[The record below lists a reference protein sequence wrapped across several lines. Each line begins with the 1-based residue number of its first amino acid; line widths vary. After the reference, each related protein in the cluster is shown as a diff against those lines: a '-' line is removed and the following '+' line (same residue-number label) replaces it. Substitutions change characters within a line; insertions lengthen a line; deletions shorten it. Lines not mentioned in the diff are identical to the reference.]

1 MRWRS
6 TPLNEKRLDVL
17 RKRKT
22 PFGLLDIVVFLVVI
36 VLTVALLVAFN
47 RREGN
52 AVEISYNGTVVRLSL
67 AVDTEHSVDGHLTVV
82 VEGGAAYVKESDCKH
97 QTCVRTG
104 KIRRVGQSIVCAQ
117 NGVVITVVGA
127 SSLAGTV
134 G

>member
-1 MRWRS
+1 M
-6 TPLNEKRLDVL
+6 NETRLEAI

-22 PFGLLDIVVFLVVI
+22 PFGVCDILLFAVVI
-36 VLTVALLVAFN
+36 VLTVVLLVALN
-47 RREGN
+47 RKMGS

-67 AVDTEHSVDGHLTVV
+67 AADTQYGVDGHLTVV
-82 VEGGAAYVKESDCKH
+82 IKGGEAFVKEADCKH

-104 KIRRVGQSIVCAQ
+104 KISRVGQSIVCAQ
-117 NGVVITVVGA
+117 NGVVITVVGK

>member
-1 MRWRS
+1 M
-6 TPLNEKRLDVL
+6 NEKRLDVL

-22 PFGLLDIVVFLVVI
+22 PFGLLDIVVYTVVI
-36 VLTVALLVAFN
+36 VLTVVLLVAFN
-47 RREGN
+47 RRVGD

-67 AVDTEHSVDGHLTVV
+67 LENTEHNVGGHLTVV
-82 VEGGAAYVKESDCKH
+82 IEGGAAYVKDADCKH

-104 KIRRVGQSIVCAQ
+104 KIKRVGQSIVCAQ

-127 SSLAGTV
+127 SSLVGTV